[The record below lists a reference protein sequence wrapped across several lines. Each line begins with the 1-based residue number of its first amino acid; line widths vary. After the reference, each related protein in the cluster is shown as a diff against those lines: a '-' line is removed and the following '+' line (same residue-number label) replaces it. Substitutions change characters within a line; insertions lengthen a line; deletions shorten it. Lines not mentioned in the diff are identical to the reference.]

1 MLRSTYKRYNLLN
14 AFIYKQKHYIYSLAL
29 YCANLQEDKGRKTEI
44 LVNQG
49 KIIVISSP
57 ISASD

>member
-1 MLRSTYKRYNLLN
+1 LCYF
-14 AFIYKQKHYIYSLAL
+14 AD
-29 YCANLQEDKGRKTEI
+29 DKGRKTEI

-57 ISASD
+57 ISVSD